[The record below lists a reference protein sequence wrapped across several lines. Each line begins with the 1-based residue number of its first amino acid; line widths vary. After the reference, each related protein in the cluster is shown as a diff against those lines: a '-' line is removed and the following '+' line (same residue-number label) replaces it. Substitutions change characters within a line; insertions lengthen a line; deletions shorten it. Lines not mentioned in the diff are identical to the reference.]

1 MDFSS
6 TLSLPIFSR
15 FPFYNI
21 PPRSFL
27 KFLFRRKN
35 CPLYYIHASESHV
48 CIACKVEVFW
58 EGHKNLYFDKRYEFV
73 ERCCRIVFGNHPLD
87 KYQKYPTVLFV
98 SECIVDS
105 IFQYLLEDLKII
117 LPKMKDEILKIRVAL
132 WKYI

>member
-27 KFLFRRKN
+27 KFQFRRKN
-35 CPLYYIHASESHV
+35 CPLYYVHASESHV

-58 EGHKNLYFDKRYEFV
+58 EGNKNLYFDKRYEFV

-105 IFQYLLEDLKII
+105 IIQCLLTISKLSYLKWKNKIY
-117 LPKMKDEILKIRVAL
+117 KKIS
-132 WKYI
+132 